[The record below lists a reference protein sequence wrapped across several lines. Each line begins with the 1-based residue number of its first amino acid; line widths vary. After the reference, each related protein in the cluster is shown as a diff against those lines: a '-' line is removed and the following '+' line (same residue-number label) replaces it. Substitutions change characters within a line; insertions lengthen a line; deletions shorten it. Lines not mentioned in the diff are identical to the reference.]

1 VSGTATE
8 LRLAVAAR
16 AENLALVRQ
25 ALAGL
30 GDATGMDE
38 ATLSDLKQIATEA
51 CMNSI
56 VHAYPDDGEGRI
68 EVRARVA
75 AGEVTLSVRDW
86 GVGFRPRPAEAHGQ
100 SLRLGLPLIASL
112 ADRFEVFAPLDGGTE
127 VRVRLSLEGG
137 LGEPVQQE
145 SPAAPRE
152 AEVAVTGDAAR
163 QVIARV
169 MAIAATRVGFSLDRM
184 SDGVLI
190 GDVISSHDAG
200 DFAGNRVGVELD
212 ESEPGT
218 LWMRVGPFVDGGA
231 RRLMEH
237 MEVPGMDFS
246 LAKLADR
253 VDVESD
259 QEGDFVVIELSRDQ
273 RPAKVGEDGE

>member
-1 VSGTATE
+1 MSGSATE

-51 CMNSI
+51 CMNSV
-56 VHAYPDDGEGRI
+56 VHAYPDDSEGRI

-86 GVGFRPRPAEAHGQ
+86 GVGFRPRPADARGQ

-127 VRVRLSLEGG
+127 VRVRLG
-137 LGEPVQQE
+137 LQGAAEPVQQS
-145 SPAAPRE
+145 SPAPPRE

-200 DFAGNRVGVELD
+200 DFADKRVGVELD
-212 ESEPGT
+212 EPEPGT

-231 RRLMEH
+231 QRLMEH

-253 VDVESD
+253 VAVETD
-259 QEGDFVVIELSRDQ
+259 KQGDFVVIELFRDH
-273 RPAKVGEDGE
+273 RAAGVAEDGE